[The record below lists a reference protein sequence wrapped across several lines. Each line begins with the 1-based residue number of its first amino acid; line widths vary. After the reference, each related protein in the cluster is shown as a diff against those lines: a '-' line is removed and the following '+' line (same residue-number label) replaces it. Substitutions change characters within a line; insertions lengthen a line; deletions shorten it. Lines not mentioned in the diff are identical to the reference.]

1 MTRGLAGAGFS
12 TKPNRVVLNA
22 FAKVEAIMMENTDK
36 KATASIVRNAKAA
49 VRFFFM
55 GDA

>member
-1 MTRGLAGAGFS
+1 L
-12 TKPNRVVLNA
+12 
-22 FAKVEAIMMENTDK
+22 AKVEAIMMENTDK